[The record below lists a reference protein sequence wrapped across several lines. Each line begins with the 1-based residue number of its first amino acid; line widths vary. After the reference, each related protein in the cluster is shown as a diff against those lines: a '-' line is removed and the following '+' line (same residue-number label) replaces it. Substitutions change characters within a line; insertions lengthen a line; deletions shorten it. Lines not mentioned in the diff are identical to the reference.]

1 MKEQN
6 KVYRLVVHLDKLKKD
21 KSTNK
26 LYNTRTYNW
35 INELDAESIIS
46 NLKSEGLSITKKEIK
61 LI

>member
-21 KSTNK
+21 KVTNK

-35 INELDAESIIS
+35 VNELDAESIIS